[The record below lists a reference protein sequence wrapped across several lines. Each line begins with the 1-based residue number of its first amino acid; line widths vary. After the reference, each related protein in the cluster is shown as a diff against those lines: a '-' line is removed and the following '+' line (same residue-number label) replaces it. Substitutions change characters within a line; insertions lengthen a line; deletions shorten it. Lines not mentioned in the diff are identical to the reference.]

1 MASGAAPVICG
12 NCSEVS
18 LADSIALCAECDK
31 SCCSKCYRE
40 PNESVSLFSTPY
52 ILCRGCFRNRR
63 QQEGILSCSLH
74 PERMLELYCITCEQQ
89 ICCDCFILLPE
100 HKRHTIDTVEAVYRQ
115 KLLETVEKFSKI
127 PQRLK
132 LIDWDAIRQ
141 VDENLRIVQDVE
153 QQILDEINQ
162 LIGNRTAAML
172 NKTAEK
178 KRVLIGIKEYVAQ
191 MDVQNR
197 QTLLQIRGLNTN
209 DFLRQQEV
217 LNERCERIL
226 KDVEQLQVQSV
237 TWEDIQCDLIP
248 ACKLESIVLN
258 VPSDSDQTSKRIP
271 FQLMDDCGIQ
281 WITVCHIRA
290 MSIILEMYPGT
301 MVGDFNFR
309 AVVEISHLNQMKV
322 TQKIFPF
329 REKLPLTELISLN
342 ELQNGGFLSK
352 TGDIRLKIGIRSE
365 SIVEENNLL
374 KKLLFDQRKAV
385 GHSQMELAALKDQN
399 FIQQGDK
406 LRLNC
411 ELKRLKEIHDEQVML
426 MRREIKEL
434 KQMADARPS
443 SPASS
448 VSVPP
453 SPTDIDKQKLSCDMK
468 RLQAKLESMRITMK
482 SMNPYAIGSFE
493 IYRWSKETKFYSPQ
507 LASYTG
513 VTIYVIVQPNFSDNN
528 SDVNAYICYSKGPKN
543 RCQVFLEVLNE
554 FEESN
559 IREDRVFDFSKGTSF
574 TWKSVITRYALTRD
588 GGFLVNDH
596 LKIKFGLRPL
606 LE

>member
-1 MASGAAPVICG
+1 
-12 NCSEVS
+12 
-18 LADSIALCAECDK
+18 
-31 SCCSKCYRE
+31 
-40 PNESVSLFSTPY
+40 
-52 ILCRGCFRNRR
+52 
-63 QQEGILSCSLH
+63 
-74 PERMLELYCITCEQQ
+74 
-89 ICCDCFILLPE
+89 
-100 HKRHTIDTVEAVYRQ
+100 
-115 KLLETVEKFSKI
+115 
-127 PQRLK
+127 
-132 LIDWDAIRQ
+132 
-141 VDENLRIVQDVE
+141 
-153 QQILDEINQ
+153 
-162 LIGNRTAAML
+162 
-172 NKTAEK
+172 
-178 KRVLIGIKEYVAQ
+178 
-191 MDVQNR
+191 
-197 QTLLQIRGLNTN
+197 
-209 DFLRQQEV
+209 
-217 LNERCERIL
+217 
-226 KDVEQLQVQSV
+226 
-237 TWEDIQCDLIP
+237 
-248 ACKLESIVLN
+248 
-258 VPSDSDQTSKRIP
+258 
-271 FQLMDDCGIQ
+271 
-281 WITVCHIRA
+281 
-290 MSIILEMYPGT
+290 

>member
-31 SCCSKCYRE
+31 SCCSKCSRE

-237 TWEDIQCDLIP
+237 TWEDIQ
-248 ACKLESIVLN
+248 
-258 VPSDSDQTSKRIP
+258 
-271 FQLMDDCGIQ
+271 
-281 WITVCHIRA
+281 W
-290 MSIILEMYPGT
+290 
-301 MVGDFNFR
+301 
-309 AVVEISHLNQMKV
+309 
-322 TQKIFPF
+322 
-329 REKLPLTELISLN
+329 
-342 ELQNGGFLSK
+342 
-352 TGDIRLKIGIRSE
+352 
-365 SIVEENNLL
+365 
-374 KKLLFDQRKAV
+374 
-385 GHSQMELAALKDQN
+385 
-399 FIQQGDK
+399 
-406 LRLNC
+406 
-411 ELKRLKEIHDEQVML
+411 
-426 MRREIKEL
+426 
-434 KQMADARPS
+434 
-443 SPASS
+443 
-448 VSVPP
+448 
-453 SPTDIDKQKLSCDMK
+453 
-468 RLQAKLESMRITMK
+468 
-482 SMNPYAIGSFE
+482 
-493 IYRWSKETKFYSPQ
+493 
-507 LASYTG
+507 
-513 VTIYVIVQPNFSDNN
+513 
-528 SDVNAYICYSKGPKN
+528 
-543 RCQVFLEVLNE
+543 
-554 FEESN
+554 
-559 IREDRVFDFSKGTSF
+559 
-574 TWKSVITRYALTRD
+574 
-588 GGFLVNDH
+588 
-596 LKIKFGLRPL
+596 
-606 LE
+606 